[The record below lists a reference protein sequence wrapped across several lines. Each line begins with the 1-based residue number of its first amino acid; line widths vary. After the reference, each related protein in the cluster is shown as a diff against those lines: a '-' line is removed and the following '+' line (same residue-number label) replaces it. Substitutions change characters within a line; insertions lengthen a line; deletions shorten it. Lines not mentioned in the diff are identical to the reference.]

1 MTMKHVFILNP
12 AAGQGNAVNL
22 MREIIEI
29 GDELNLDVEIYETQ
43 EVLDAEVAAKKY
55 ASMASEEYPV
65 RLYACGGDGTVN
77 EVLNGIVGEDNVELA
92 VVPMGTGN
100 DFIRSFGTKG
110 QFMNLRKQMLSKSRK
125 VDILKYRY
133 NKEDF
138 FYEKY
143 IMNMLNIG
151 FDCRAADSMQKY
163 KTKAFISGTM
173 AYLFGVAENLVK
185 MEGENLKITL
195 DSGEVYDKE
204 VLLVAI
210 ANGRYYGGGF
220 KSAPYAEVDDGLID
234 VSIVERCTRK
244 QLVSIIGKYNKGTH
258 LDTKLGKKIVTY
270 KKCKSLNIE
279 STKNAMA
286 FAADGEPSKA
296 DNIFIEVVPRGI
308 SFVDPVIETEME

>member
-1 MTMKHVFILNP
+1 MEMKHVFILNP

-22 MREIIEI
+22 MKEIIDI
-29 GDELNLDVEIYETQ
+29 GDELGIDVEIYETQ
-43 EVLDAEVAAKKY
+43 EILDAEVAAKKY
-55 ASMASEEYPV
+55 ASMASKEYPV
-65 RLYACGGDGTVN
+65 RIYACGGDGTVN
-77 EVLNGIVGEDNVELA
+77 EVLNGIAGEENVELA
-92 VVPMGTGN
+92 VIPMGTGN
-100 DFIRSFGTKG
+100 DFIRSFGTRG
-110 QFMNLRKQMLSKSRK
+110 QFMNIKKQMMSKSRK

-133 NKEDF
+133 SRDDY
-138 FYEKY
+138 FYEQY

-163 KTKAFISGTM
+163 KTKPLVSGTM

-195 DSGEVYDKE
+195 DNGEVYEKE

-210 ANGRYYGGGF
+210 ANGSYYGGGF

-244 QLVSIIGKYNKGTH
+244 QLVGIIGKYNKGTH
-258 LDTKLGKKIVTY
+258 LDTKLGKRIVTY
-270 KKCKSLNIE
+270 RKCKSLNIE
-279 STKNAMA
+279 SLGSEMV

-296 DNIFIEVVPRGI
+296 SNIFIEVVPKAI
-308 SFVDPVIETEME
+308 SFVDPVFEDAE